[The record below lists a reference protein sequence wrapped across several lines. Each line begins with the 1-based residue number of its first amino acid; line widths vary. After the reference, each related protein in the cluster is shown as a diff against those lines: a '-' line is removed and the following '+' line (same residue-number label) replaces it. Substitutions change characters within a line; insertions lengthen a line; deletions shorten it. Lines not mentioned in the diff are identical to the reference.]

1 MIELQYKA
9 RMALMSRNNVTYGPN
24 CREGKNVFMVTMSIT
39 DRISENE
46 PNEQLS
52 RMEG

>member
-1 MIELQYKA
+1 
-9 RMALMSRNNVTYGPN
+9 MALMSRNNVTYGPN
-24 CREGKNVFMVTMSIT
+24 CGEGKNVFMVRMSIT
-39 DRISENE
+39 DGTSENE